1 MNEKLRKARNMIA
14 HFRKSISTKVVLIIL
29 ILVLPLNILAIM
41 LSHTAIDA
49 MTEQAKLSVTSVMEN
64 YITELQN
71 RMEDAGYLLW
81 NMKNED
87 TDGTILAR
95 QAGDEQYLAAKVRFY
110 HKLLNN
116 MRMADGADGYFF
128 YMVNL
133 DDIIVW
139 DSTGANK
146 ISGEKFAKGEIEKGI
161 TPGWNVYTVDGRP
174 ILCMFVNIRDVI
186 YGGWIYLDN
195 ITTQL
200 SDDIQYKQSV
210 FSFDDKPA
218 KAVKNGMATEGKIPI
233 AVQSRKGNAWLN
245 ATLSKS
251 EIIGGISFIYLAMRA
266 GAFIALILI
275 PVLYL
280 GISNLLLI
288 PLRTVNNAQKRL
300 QEGDLDYRI
309 KENASSIEY
318 QYSFKSFNQMAR
330 RIQTLKIENY
340 EKELSRQEMELKNM
354 QLQIHPH
361 FLLNTFNLLYTL
373 AQRNE
378 TNAVQ
383 NVAIYLSDYFRYLF
397 RSGKNLELFPKEQRL
412 IEGYISMASLRYPS
426 SIEAEYV
433 YDPEIS
439 FVRVPPLLLH
449 NFVENIIKHV
459 VKQNNLT
466 HISLVGQYENR
477 TVTFMVMDNGPG
489 MEKEEIAALDERMR
503 RKDMDGE
510 HIGFSNSLK
519 RLKYFYGETA
529 DITIGSEPGMGTCI
543 TIQFPYDL
551 EVQNDTF
558 AGK

>member
-1 MNEKLRKARNMIA
+1 
-14 HFRKSISTKVVLIIL
+14 VVLIIL
-29 ILVLPLNILAIM
+29 VLVLPLNILAIV
-41 LSHTAIDA
+41 LSHTAIEA
-49 MTEQAKLSVTSVMEN
+49 MTEQAKISVTSVMEN

-71 RMEDAGYLLW
+71 RMDDAGYLLW

-87 TDGTILAR
+87 TDGTILTK
-95 QAGDEQYLAAKVRFY
+95 QEGGEQYLAARVRFY

-116 MRMADGADGYFF
+116 MRMANGADGYFF
-128 YMVNL
+128 YMTKL

-139 DSTGANK
+139 DNTGTNK
-146 ISGEKFAKGEIEKGI
+146 IAGEKFAKSEIEKGI
-161 TPGWNVYTVDGRP
+161 TPGWNVYTVDGRL

-195 ITTQL
+195 ITAQL

-210 FSFDDKPA
+210 FFFDSKPA
-218 KAVKNGMATEGKIPI
+218 GVVKNGITAKDGISVS
-233 AVQSRKGNAWLN
+233 VQSRKGKAWLN
-245 ATLSKS
+245 AILSKS
-251 EIIGGISFIYLAMRA
+251 EIVGGISFIYLLMRA

-280 GISNLLLI
+280 RISNLLLI
-288 PLRTVNNAQKRL
+288 PLRTVNHAQKRL

-309 KENASSIEY
+309 KEKASSIEY
-318 QYSFKSFNQMAR
+318 QYSFQSFNQMAR
-330 RIQTLKIENY
+330 RIQALKIENY
-340 EKELSRQEMELKNM
+340 EKELGRQQMELKNL

-378 TNAVQ
+378 SDAVQ
-383 NVAIYLSDYFRYLF
+383 NVVIYLSDYFRYLF
-397 RSGKNLELFPKEQRL
+397 RSGKNLELFPKEQKL
-412 IEGYISMASLRYPS
+412 IEDYIRIANLRYPS
-426 SIEAEYV
+426 GIEAEYV

-459 VKQNNLT
+459 VKQNTLT
-466 HISLVGQYENR
+466 HISLVGQYEHR
-477 TVTFMVMDNGPG
+477 MVTFMVMDNGSG
-489 MEKEEIAALDERMR
+489 MTKEEIAVLDERMR

-519 RLKYFYGETA
+519 RLKCFYGDMA
-529 DITIGSEPGMGTCI
+529 DITISSEPGMGTCI

-551 EVQNDTF
+551 EVEV
-558 AGK
+558 